1 MSSVGQISQVKY
13 VLKKE
18 LLVTVINSL
27 FYLASYIIPQWSG
40 QTLQNGIIMGGKN
53 LFLSGTVDL
62 KLENFLPALLFFRS
76 NQWRSQPDIWSCK
89 CKIFLCL

>member
-1 MSSVGQISQVKY
+1 MSSLGQISQVKY

-40 QTLQNGIIMGGKN
+40 QTLQKGVYENFKEYKISRP
-53 LFLSGTVDL
+53 LLSV
-62 KLENFLPALLFFRS
+62 KLENTTILLRLVLKKL
-76 NQWRSQPDIWSCK
+76 R
-89 CKIFLCL
+89 